1 MKTKVI
7 NIVEV
12 ILFLSFDLLY
22 FLQSRNITK
31 GGWTLL
37 ILYLLLGILYFPL
50 GFYTLRS
57 SKFDRVYSVLY
68 GLLFSVSLTGVFF
81 ALMNVDLS
89 TLLLML
95 LIVVYIMAVSVPL
108 ILHYILGRDW
118 LPTIIFFDRGI
129 TIRWLVYFVFMIYAL
144 YAYNWKS

>member
-12 ILFLSFDLLY
+12 ILFLSFDLVY
-22 FLQSRNITK
+22 FLQSRNIIK
-31 GGWTLL
+31 VGWTLL

-81 ALMNVDLS
+81 AFMNVDLS
-89 TLLLML
+89 ILLLML
-95 LIVVYIMAVSVPL
+95 LIVLYIMAASVPL
-108 ILHYILGRDW
+108 ILHYILRRDW
-118 LPTIIFFDRGI
+118 LPIIIFSDRG
-129 TIRWLVYFVFMIYAL
+129 TTVRWLVYFVFMIYAL